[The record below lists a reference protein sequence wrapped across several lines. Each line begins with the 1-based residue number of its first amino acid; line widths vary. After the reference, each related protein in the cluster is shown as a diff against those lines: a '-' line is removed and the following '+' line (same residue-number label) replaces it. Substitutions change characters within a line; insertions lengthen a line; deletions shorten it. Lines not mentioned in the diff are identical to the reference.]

1 MGIKHVLT
9 IELFYAQ
16 ARRIDCA
23 HCSKPYTWIE
33 GGVETGRTEA
43 GVAFSDEN
51 EMRRESFRKA
61 ADPLVEVAAREQVG
75 RGRCPHCHQLQPW
88 MVVSKGLAVVG
99 SLVAAVVA
107 AAVVGFIAYKL
118 GSPTAAAYGGGGV
131 AVVGVLLALVFGAR
145 LADKPGPQP
154 DEKDDGVK
162 TDAQLLELIRSG
174 GKGRQDPFVSWWRS
188 TGHEPPAKAAAVS
201 LGLLDR
207 SKSPLTGVDEA
218 LTTAACTRELAAM
231 DG

>member
-1 MGIKHVLT
+1 MAIKHVLT
-9 IELFYAQ
+9 IQLFYAQ

-23 HCSKPYTWIE
+23 HCSKPYSWIE
-33 GGVETGRTEA
+33 GGVQTGRTEA

-51 EMRRESFRKA
+51 EMRREAFRKA
-61 ADPLVEVAAREQVG
+61 ADPLVEVAGREQVG
-75 RGRCPHCHQLQPW
+75 RARCPHCHQLQPW
-88 MVVSKGLAVVG
+88 MFVSKGTAVIG

-107 AAVVGFIAYKL
+107 AGVLGFIAYQL
-118 GSPTAAAYGGGGV
+118 GSATTAVYTGGGV
-131 AVVGVLLALVFGAR
+131 AGVGILLALVFGAR

-162 TDAQLLELIRSG
+162 TDAQLLELIQRSG
-174 GKGRQDPFVSWWRS
+174 DSRRDPFVSWWRS

-201 LGLLDR
+201 LGFLDR
-207 SKSPLTGVDEA
+207 SKSPLTVDEA

>member
-33 GGVETGRTEA
+33 GGDQTGRAEA
-43 GVAFSDEN
+43 SVAFSDEN
-51 EMRRESFRKA
+51 EMRREAFRKA
-61 ADPLVEVAAREQVG
+61 ADPLVEVSAREQVG

-88 MVVSKGLAVVG
+88 MFVSKGAALIG

-107 AAVVGFIAYKL
+107 AAIVGLITYKL
-118 GSPTAAAYGGGGV
+118 GSATTAMYSGGGV
-131 AVVGVLLALVFGAR
+131 AGVGILLALLFGTR

-154 DEKDDGVK
+154 DEKDDRVK
-162 TDAQLLELIRSG
+162 TDAQLLELIQSSG
-174 GKGRQDPFVSWWRS
+174 NGRHDPFVSWWRA
-188 TGHEPPAKAAAVS
+188 TGHEPPKKAATVS

-207 SKSPLTGVDEA
+207 SKSPLTVDEA
-218 LTTAACTRELAAM
+218 LTTAARTRELAAM